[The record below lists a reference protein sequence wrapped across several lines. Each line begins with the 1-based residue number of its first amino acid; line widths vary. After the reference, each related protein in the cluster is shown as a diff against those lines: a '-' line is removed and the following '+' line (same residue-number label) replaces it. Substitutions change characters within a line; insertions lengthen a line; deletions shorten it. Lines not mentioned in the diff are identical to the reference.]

1 MNKSIIEILL
11 VEDNSSDVELTIR
24 ALKKQNLANDIIVV
38 NDGAEALDFIF
49 ANGKYAD
56 RDMDNLP
63 KVIFLDLKLPKIN
76 GIEVLR
82 AIKSN
87 EKTKVI
93 PIVIM
98 TSSQEE
104 KDIVESYKLGVNS
117 YVVKPIDFE
126 KFMKTIAELG
136 FYWLAVNKHPF
147 KKNN

>member
-1 MNKSIIEILL
+1 MDKSIIEILL

-24 ALKKQNLANDIIVV
+24 ALKKQNLANNIMVV

-49 ANGKYAD
+49 GKGKYD
-56 RDMDNLP
+56 GRDIDNSP
-63 KVIFLDLKLPKIN
+63 KVIFLDLKLPKVN
-76 GIEVLR
+76 GIEVLKT
-82 AIKSN
+82 IKSN
-87 EKTKVI
+87 EKTKMI

-104 KDIVESYKLGVNS
+104 RDIVESYKLGVNS
-117 YVVKPIDFE
+117 YVVKPIDFD

-147 KKNN
+147 KKK

>member
-1 MNKSIIEILL
+1 MDKNAIEVLL
-11 VEDNSSDVELTIR
+11 VEDNSSDVELTVR
-24 ALKKQNLANDIIVV
+24 ALKKQNFANNIMIV
-38 NDGAEALDFIF
+38 NDGEEALDFIF
-49 ANGKYAD
+49 GRGKYD
-56 RDMDNLP
+56 GRDVESSP

-76 GIEVLR
+76 GLEVLKE
-82 AIKSN
+82 IKSN
-87 EKTKVI
+87 EKTRLI

-136 FYWLAVNKHPF
+136 FYWLAVNKNPF
-147 KKNN
+147 NRE